1 MLHVMPPRRTLLAFA
16 IAVAA
21 ILFLPFQSP
30 VSAAGANARPALSP
44 AGASA
49 APLTIDGLGKGV
61 APLDGPWQFHLG
73 DNPAWAAPGVDDATG
88 HDGWEQLTATAPWGT
103 QGHAGYTGYGW
114 YRRQLN
120 ITPAPGTSP
129 DVSLLIPQID
139 DVYELYWNGVP
150 VGHLGNFP
158 PRVDPLLLL
167 PPQAYSLGPAR
178 SGVLAVRVFKLPSMS
193 TDDGTPGGFEGLPL
207 VGSPEGIATSEDALR
222 YHQLSQRQFLFGLI
236 LLYGLASVLSFIAWL
251 RDRKQW
257 LLFWMAAYTLM
268 PILEQVLIGIGLPIS
283 GIWLTWMIQT
293 SIAVRELCQW
303 FLLIYLLQLNG
314 YPRLVRLVRIG
325 AWIGVLVGFVDG
337 ALAFAYRFE
346 FPAVP
351 VQVADAVLTS
361 FILPLELV
369 PIILVIYAIVRR
381 QRLDPARWLVAIL
394 ALLNGSWYSFSNI
407 VDQGT
412 RFTHWTLGARMAQPI
427 FTVLGSS
434 MSMQLLLRT
443 LLFLSIVY
451 AVIRYSMA
459 YQQRQTSLER
469 EFQNARELQQILVPE
484 TLPAIPGFTLTS
496 AYRPAQEVGG
506 DFFQIIPLEG
516 AQQGSTLI
524 VLGDVSGKGLKAA
537 MTVSLIIGAV
547 RTLAKFA
554 PQPAQMLVE
563 INQRLHG
570 RLQDGFATC
579 IVLLLHADGRCS
591 LSSAGHPGPY
601 LNERE
606 LELPGALPLGLDT
619 ATIYQ
624 QVEVQLREGDHF
636 SLYTD
641 GLLEARSP
649 SGELYGFERL
659 QVLFGTRPSASQAS
673 EEAVAFGQEDD
684 VTVLTLT
691 RLAAGEASV
700 TLLNTPVLAGS

>member
-1 MLHVMPPRRTLLAFA
+1 MPPRRTLLAFA

-21 ILFLPFQSP
+21 ILFIPLQSP
-30 VSAAGANARPALSP
+30 VSAAGANARPVVSS
-44 AGASA
+44 AGASS

-88 HDGWEQLTATAPWGT
+88 HDGWEQLTAAAPWGT

-158 PRVDPLLLL
+158 PRVDPLFV
-167 PPQAYSLGPAR
+167 PPQTYSLGPAR

-193 TDDGTPGGFEGLPL
+193 TDDGMAGGFEGLPL
-207 VGSPEGIATSEDALR
+207 AGSPEGIATSEDALR
-222 YHQLSQRQFLFGLI
+222 YHRLSQRQFLFGLT

-268 PILEQVLIGIGLPIS
+268 PIVEQVLVGIGLPIS

-293 SIAVRELCQW
+293 SIGVREVCQW

-314 YPRLVRLVRIG
+314 YPRLIRLARIG

-351 VQVADAVLTS
+351 VQVADAVLTA

-369 PIILVIYAIVRR
+369 PMILVIYAIVRK

-412 RFTHWTLGARMAQPI
+412 RFTHWTLGTRMAQPI

-434 MSMQLLLRT
+434 MSVQVLLRT

-700 TLLNTPVLAGS
+700 TLLNAPVLAGS